1 MHPYSTNSEERFE
14 VPLFLAVIA
23 IAVAWALTKLFNGRL
38 PFFVEVPGT
47 VTLYAILLAIFR
59 HYVWKTAVLR
69 HLKIIKVPNLEGKWV
84 GYLTSS
90 FDEGAQQTPVTV
102 DITQNWTDMFI
113 KLTVPQS
120 GSRSTVGSIY
130 VSDAEAV
137 LSYQYKNE
145 PNFEALG
152 TMHAHE
158 GAATL
163 EVGGDCTTLVGNY
176 YSGRD
181 RANHG
186 KLVLKL
192 VNDQLTQKREA

>member
-23 IAVAWALTKLFNGRL
+23 IALAWALTKLFSGRL

-47 VTLYAILLAIFR
+47 ITLYAILLAVFR
-59 HYVWKTAVLR
+59 HFVWKNSVLR
-69 HLKIIKVPNLEGKWV
+69 YLKIIKVPNLEGKWV

-90 FDEGAQQTPVTV
+90 FDEGAQQTPVMV
-102 DITQNWTDMFI
+102 NITQNWTNI
-113 KLTVPQS
+113 LVKLTVPQS
-120 GSRSTVGSIY
+120 GSRSTVGSIF
-130 VSDAEAV
+130 VSEAETI
-137 LSYQYKNE
+137 LSYQYKND
-145 PNFEALG
+145 PNFEALP

-158 GAATL
+158 GTATL
-163 EVGGDCTTLVGNY
+163 EVGKDCTSLTGNY

-186 KLVLKL
+186 RLVLTRSAT
-192 VNDQLTQKREA
+192 N

>member
-1 MHPYSTNSEERFE
+1 VGKLGMMHPYSTNSEERFK

-23 IAVAWALTKLFNGRL
+23 IALAFALTKLFSGIRL

-47 VTLYAILLAIFR
+47 ATLYAILLAVFR
-59 HYVWKTAVLR
+59 HYVWKIPVLR
-69 HLKIIKVPNLEGKWV
+69 DLKIIEVPNLDGKWV

-90 FDEGAQQTPVTV
+90 FDEGAQRIPVTV
-102 DITQNWTDMFI
+102 DISQNWTNIFV

-130 VSDAEAV
+130 VSEAETI

-145 PNFEALG
+145 PNFDALG

-158 GAATL
+158 GTATL
-163 EVGGDCTTLVGNY
+163 EVVEDGTTLAGNY

-186 KLVLKL
+186 KLVL
-192 VNDQLTQKREA
+192 RRS

>member
-1 MHPYSTNSEERFE
+1 

-23 IAVAWALTKLFNGRL
+23 IALAWVLTKLFSGRL

-47 VTLYAILLAIFR
+47 LTLYAIPLAIFR
-59 HYVWKTAVLR
+59 HYVWKTAMLHR
-69 HLKIIKVPNLEGKWV
+69 LKIIKVPNLNGKWD

-102 DITQNWTDMFI
+102 NITQNWTNI
-113 KLTVPQS
+113 LVKLTVPQS

-130 VSDAEAV
+130 VSEAEAI

-163 EVGGDCTTLVGNY
+163 EVGRDCTTLVGNY

-186 KLVLKL
+186 KLVLKRAT
-192 VNDQLTQKREA
+192 N